1 MVSRNLLLIVGF
13 CVLVAGV
20 LTWQWSQV
28 ERGCLH
34 RFKETGSCAGCNLRG
49 VNLSGLDLEG
59 VDLRRA
65 DLSNANLSSARLA
78 RADLL

>member
-1 MVSRNLLLIVGF
+1 M
-13 CVLVAGV
+13 LVAGV
-20 LTWQWSQV
+20 LTWQWPQV

-34 RFKETGSCAGCNLRG
+34 RLKETGWSAGCNLRG